1 MMGLRME
8 SMAIGACFSLTGRS
22 GEMLVAVEGSPFFRA
37 EIFCSIM
44 EGSSLKVGLGFDRRT
59 CVKGMCS
66 TVHELSTPMASGGI
80 MDE

>member
-22 GEMLVAVEGSPFFRA
+22 GEMLVVAEGSPVLRA
-37 EIFCSIM
+37 DIFCSII
-44 EGSSLKVGLGFDRRT
+44 EGSSLKVGFGFDRRT
-59 CVKGMCS
+59 WVKGMWS
-66 TVHELSTPMASGGI
+66 TVHELSTPMAAGGI